1 MATAQEITAEIAR
14 LRDRLR
20 IARNGLADLNPN
32 LQSNQAILARYRDE
46 VANIPG
52 QILALEAELKSVL
65 APASAGAIV
74 GNANQARDNNANS
87 TRPPV
92 AVEVLTPTGRIIP
105 EGSGSGTNANPTPTT
120 ENTPTVGTDA
130 TVRTISQTQAT
141 PQTNPFTTN
150 VIGITAPAGGP
161 GGAAPGDDQRGSGGG
176 PMGTNALR
184 NRLDQLYA
192 GPTNA
197 ILSQDNILD
206 QYPSYT
212 YSLSWYLMDP
222 DAYNQLVISPKKDL
236 NSYYLL
242 AQSGGAPVSTGIFN
256 PGETGPLAGTAG
268 RNPYFN
274 LDYYIDNFT
283 CHTALSSSLD
293 SGGPSQHT
301 DVEFTISEP
310 NGISLPQN
318 LYAAITDLYRTKG
331 FVRPTDDVNYAS
343 GQYVMVI
350 RFYGYDEK
358 GNLIQPIARNT
369 GATDSRAVVEKFI
382 YFILT
387 DLTYSISN
395 RLVEYKITGAAP
407 GTATG
412 LSSNRGS
419 IPANYQFSGATV
431 RDILVGQIQQQTAS
445 QAAGDQTRN
454 GVPIKFDPGSGGNS
468 WDAPPAVADKQAA
481 AIAAGTDPNT
491 VNDQGMAFGGGGL

>member
-1 MATAQEITAEIAR
+1 MATAQEITSEIAR

-20 IARNGLADLNPN
+20 IARNGLKDLNPN

-65 APASAGAIV
+65 APASAGAVV

-87 TRPPV
+87 TRPIV
-92 AVEVLTPTGRIIP
+92 AAEVLTPAGRITP
-105 EGSGSGTNANPTPTT
+105 EGSGAGTNATVTPTT
-120 ENTPTVGTDA
+120 ETNGDAGTDA

-141 PQTNPFTTN
+141 PQTNPFTSN
-150 VIGITAPAGGP
+150 VIGITAPVGGP
-161 GGAAPGDDQRGSGGG
+161 GAGAPGDDQRGSGGG
-176 PMGTNALR
+176 PIGTNALR

-222 DAYNQLVISPKKDL
+222 DAYNQIQTSIKKDL
-236 NSYYLL
+236 NGYYLL
-242 AQSGGAPVSTGIFN
+242 AQSGGAPLTTGVYN

-268 RNPYFN
+268 RSPYFN
-274 LDYYIDNFT
+274 LDYYIDNFSVN
-283 CHTALSSSLD
+283 TAYSAKLD
-293 SGGPSQHT
+293 SGGPAEYT
-301 DVEFTISEP
+301 TLEFTISEP
-310 NGISLPQN
+310 NGISLPSN
-318 LYAAITDLYRTKG
+318 LYAAMNDLYKSKG
-331 FVRPTDDVNYAS
+331 FIPPADQANYAS
-343 GQYVMVI
+343 GLFCMIV
-350 RFYGYDEK
+350 RFYGYDQN
-358 GNLIQPIARNT
+358 GQLIQPIARNI
-369 GATDSRAVVEKFI
+369 GATDSRAAVEKYIF
-382 YFILT
+382 FALS
-387 DLTYSISN
+387 DLKYSVGSK
-395 RLVEYKITGAAP
+395 LVEYRITGSHP
-407 GTATG
+407 STNTG
-412 LSSNRGS
+412 LSTNRGS
-419 IPANYQFSGATV
+419 IPADYQFSGATV

-445 QAAGDQTRN
+445 QAAGDKTRN
-454 GVPIKFDPGSGGNS
+454 NTPIKS
-468 WDAPPAVADKQAA
+468 APPVKVGDLSMREQA

>member
-1 MATAQEITAEIAR
+1 MATAQEITDEIAR

-20 IARNGLADLNPN
+20 IARNGLKDLNPN
-32 LQSNQAILARYRDE
+32 LQSNQAILTRYRDE

-65 APASAGAIV
+65 APASAGAVV

-87 TRPPV
+87 TRPPA
-92 AVEVLTPTGRIIP
+92 AVEVLTPAGRIVP
-105 EGSGSGTNANPTPTT
+105 EGAGSGTNANPTPTT

-130 TVRTISQTQAT
+130 AVRTISQTQAV

-150 VIGITAPAGGP
+150 VIGITAPVGGP
-161 GGAAPGDDQRGSGGG
+161 GAGAPTDDQRGGGGG
-176 PMGTNALR
+176 PIGTNALR

-222 DAYNQLVISPKKDL
+222 DSYNQIQTSIKKDL
-236 NSYYLL
+236 NGYYLL
-242 AQSGGAPVSTGIFN
+242 AQSGGAPLTTGVYN

-268 RNPYFN
+268 RSPYFN
-274 LDYYIDNFT
+274 LDYYIDNFSVN
-283 CHTALSSSLD
+283 TAYSAKLD
-293 SGGPSQHT
+293 SGGPAEYT
-301 DVEFTISEP
+301 TLEFTISEP
-310 NGISLPQN
+310 NGISLPAN
-318 LYAAITDLYRTKG
+318 LYAAMNDLYKSKG
-331 FVRPTDDVNYAS
+331 FIPPADQANYAS
-343 GQYVMVI
+343 GLFCMIV
-350 RFYGYDEK
+350 RFYGYDQN
-358 GNLIQPIARNT
+358 GQLIQPIARNV
-369 GATDSRAVVEKFI
+369 GATDSRAAVEKYIF
-382 YFILT
+382 FAMT
-387 DLTYSISN
+387 DLKYSVGSK
-395 RLVEYKITGAAP
+395 LVEYKITGSHP
-407 GTATG
+407 STNTG
-412 LSSNRGS
+412 QSTNRGS
-419 IPANYQFSGATV
+419 IPADLQFSGATV

-445 QAAGDQTRN
+445 QAAGDKTRN
-454 GVPIKFDPGSGGNS
+454 DKPIKS
-468 WDAPPAVADKQAA
+468 APPVKVGDLSMREQA